1 MKTITLNTHD
11 SSYNI
16 YIGRDIL
23 KNIKKYLEIYD
34 KILILSNKTIMPLY
48 QEKIKNILSEY
59 ESRILFYSI
68 LDGEKYKNVETV
80 SEIIGFMAE
89 NGFSRKSV
97 VVSVGGGVVCDMGG
111 FTASVY
117 MRGIDFIQVPTSLLA
132 QVDASIGG
140 KTAVNHSAGKNIIGT
155 FTQPKAVFVDID
167 FLKTL
172 PHKEFLSGMGEIIK
186 HGVIADNGYL
196 EFLDKKAEE
205 ILNHDTEALTEMI
218 EGSCIIKKMWCR
230 VMKKKQE

>member
-167 FLKTL
+167 FLKNSSSQRIF
-172 PHKEFLSGMGEIIK
+172 ERNGR
-186 HGVIADNGYL
+186 DN
-196 EFLDKKAEE
+196 K
-205 ILNHDTEALTEMI
+205 T
-218 EGSCIIKKMWCR
+218 WCYCR
-230 VMKKKQE
+230 